1 METKLV
7 KLSDVAIINPRLRL
21 KKNEVARKIP
31 MEALTPFQ
39 KNIDSYSFEKYSG
52 GVKFQNGDTLV
63 ARITPSLENG
73 KTSYVDILD
82 ADEVAFGSTE
92 FIVLRANKSVLNEE
106 YLYYIATSNNF
117 RQVAIQ
123 SMTGTSG
130 RQRVQNEA
138 VSNYELELPSLD
150 IQRQTVQILDAV
162 DSKIELNQQ
171 INKSLLKLATMVF
184 DNWVENTKSETITS
198 LDKIATYQNGIAMQ
212 KFPPIDDNAVL
223 PVLKIRELNQ
233 DCVDNNSDL
242 VTSGVKENVKVHDGD
257 LIFSWS
263 GTLIAKLWTGGDA
276 ALNQH
281 LFKVTSTRYPRWFY
295 YLWTL
300 RHLREFQHIAAD
312 KKTTMGHIK
321 RKDLTD
327 AKVKIPSAEEFTQL
341 DTILSPMIQQIL
353 NSGIESKQLTQLRNI
368 LLPKLLA
375 GDIDLSKIETV
386 MNNA

>member
-1 METKLV
+1 MDFRGKTPKKLG
-7 KLSDVAIINPRLRL
+7 LDWSPDGDVAAISAKNIKHGQLVNMDKCHRGSVRLYKTWMKDGDLREGDLLLTSEAPLGEWYQVKAGDKFILSQRTFALRPNPKIVDADYFASVVSSRHFQDVLHNFATGTTVMGIRQKTL
-21 KKNEVARKIP
+21 LTVPIELPDIETQRKI
-31 MEALTPFQ
+31 
-39 KNIDSYSFEKYSG
+39 G
-52 GVKFQNGDTLV
+52 
-63 ARITPSLENG
+63 
-73 KTSYVDILD
+73 
-82 ADEVAFGSTE
+82 
-92 FIVLRANKSVLNEE
+92 
-106 YLYYIATSNNF
+106 
-117 RQVAIQ
+117 QVISDLHAK
-123 SMTGTSG
+123 
-130 RQRVQNEA
+130 V
-138 VSNYELELPSLD
+138 
-150 IQRQTVQILDAV
+150 
-162 DSKIELNQQ
+162 ELNQQ